1 MRRMARTVLAAV
13 GVAWG
18 AGAWGALVP
27 RLLILEAGEV
37 AAADGTSLRTPPAGT
52 ALKGTPYVVQGGT
65 AVPKGTTAWSFD
77 VYRWGETPARDVTVV
92 FAGTGN
98 AVSALGWRGSDGTF
112 GADAGTRWAL
122 SETMGVYVVED
133 AYRPGAIAPG
143 ALAGKTIAWA
153 FLIFWEF
160 E

>member
-1 MRRMARTVLAAV
+1 MRRMARMVLAAV

-18 AGAWGALVP
+18 AGAWGALAP

-37 AAADGTSLRTPPAGT
+37 AAADRTSLRTPPAGT

-77 VYRWGETPARDVTVV
+77 VYRWGET
-92 FAGTGN
+92 
-98 AVSALGWRGSDGTF
+98 
-112 GADAGTRWAL
+112 
-122 SETMGVYVVED
+122 MGVYVVED